1 MGQQHDMEF
10 VLDSELSK
18 IVKNHRRRLET
29 TLLIMRNPL
38 PAHQLTDRLHFSPG
52 NSRI

>member
-1 MGQQHDMEF
+1 
-10 VLDSELSK
+10 
-18 IVKNHRRRLET
+18 
-29 TLLIMRNPL
+29 LIMRNPL